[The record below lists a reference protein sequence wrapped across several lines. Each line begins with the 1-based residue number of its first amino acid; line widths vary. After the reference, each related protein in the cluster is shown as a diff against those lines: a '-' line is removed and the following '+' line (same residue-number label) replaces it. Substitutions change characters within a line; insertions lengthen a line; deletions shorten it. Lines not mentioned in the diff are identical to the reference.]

1 MAKSNG
7 ITPVENNEVLMTP
20 VQASEYTGRAKA
32 KIAKALDDPRFATI
46 FTNDT
51 IKRTEFPGYP
61 AIVQIRQSALDQW
74 VAATPSTANGTKGE
88 GSRAARSAEGRRY
101 VTRIP
106 DPVKHLVTAAFDQIN
121 AEHGTSI
128 KLESG
133 YKPRKAKGAADSSA
147 SNSDADQPVSTDRV
161 PTFEHELVEA

>member
-1 MAKSNG
+1 MASKV
-7 ITPVENNEVLMTP
+7 TVENNEVLMTP
-20 VQASEYTGRAKA
+20 VQAAEYTGRAKT
-32 KIAKALDDPRFATI
+32 KIAKALDDPRFAHI

-51 IKRTEFPGYP
+51 IKRTSFPGYP
-61 AIVQIRQSALDQW
+61 DIVQINQSALDAW
-74 VAATPSTANGTKGE
+74 VMATPSTANGTKGE

-106 DPVKHLVTAAFDQIN
+106 DQVKHLVTAAFDQIN
-121 AEHGTSI
+121 TEHGTSI

-133 YKPRKAKGAADSSA
+133 YKPRKQGASANDSSA